1 MAYPED
7 RRHKIHIVSSWVS
20 AYMLLVM
27 SHAKSAEKFARDWF
41 HPRDGV
47 EVHQVKSSSTLG
59 FVTITGQSWSSNPTK
74 YPIWILVTTPFTK
87 LEDKHSEFLRWMLY
101 LWQRLRGVKEY
112 LVRDIIN
119 INVFQQVGDNEC
131 GHLRICNIML
141 YLKVRWFHVLL

>member
-1 MAYPED
+1 
-7 RRHKIHIVSSWVS
+7 
-20 AYMLLVM
+20 
-27 SHAKSAEKFARDWF
+27 
-41 HPRDGV
+41 
-47 EVHQVKSSSTLG
+47 VKSSSTLG

-87 LEDKHSEFLRWMLY
+87 LEDKHFEFLRWMLY